1 MWTIYIGENNSLL
14 KINSLHFEKKKIKCP
29 NDAIQDAP
37 LIFDNAVQAPEK
49 AGNMTGGGVGRPLFL
64 YKI

>member
-29 NDAIQDAP
+29 NDANQDAP
-37 LIFDNAVQAPEK
+37 LIFDNAVQTSKRLE
-49 AGNMTGGGVGRPLFL
+49 
-64 YKI
+64 I

>member
-29 NDAIQDAP
+29 NDASQDAP
-37 LIFDNAVQAPEK
+37 LILDIEVQ
-49 AGNMTGGGVGRPLFL
+49 PL
-64 YKI
+64 KSTEI